1 MKEKD
6 VCTDCGAENAR
17 QTRHGFLCLRCLN
30 NEIRNRN
37 YAVENETRD
46 GNGQLYVD
54 RRWK

>member
-17 QTRHGFLCLRCLN
+17 QTRYGFLCLRCLN